1 MPIRINLLSEALAA
15 EEMRR
20 RDPVKRVVFVGGLLV
35 ALSLVWFSSV
45 WLEGKMAQN
54 AKTQVEAEIHSNT
67 NGYARVQTDL
77 KRVADTQKRLNA
89 LQQLSTNRFLQGNL
103 LNVLQQVYVPNV
115 QLIRMKLEQSCTYKE
130 GVPNKTDDYGKLI
143 PGHPASSTEHTTL
156 ILDAKDSSP
165 NPGDGV
171 NRYKEAL
178 RQQAYFKAGL
188 SQTNGVRLVNTSG
201 TQTALNGRPFIL
213 FVLECRFPDKTR

>member
-20 RDPVKRVVFVGGLLV
+20 RDPAKRAAFIGGFLV
-35 ALSLVWFSSV
+35 ALSLVWYSSV
-45 WLEGKMAQN
+45 WLEGNIALKS
-54 AKTQVEAEIHSNT
+54 KEQVERDIQGST
-67 NGYARVQTDL
+67 NSFSVVQTDL
-77 KRVADTQKRLNA
+77 KRLSDGQKRLDA

-103 LNVLQQVYVPNV
+103 LNALQQVYVPNV
-115 QLIRMKLEQSCTYKE
+115 QLIRMKVEQSCTYKE
-130 GVPNKTDDYGKLI
+130 GSAARTNEFGTVAA
-143 PGHPASSTEHTTL
+143 GHPATSTEHITL

-165 NPGDGV
+165 NPGDGL

-178 RQQAYFKAGL
+178 GKLDYFKSNL
-188 SQTNGVRLVNTSG
+188 SQTNGVRLINTSS
-201 TQTALNGRPFIL
+201 TQTAVNGKSFIL